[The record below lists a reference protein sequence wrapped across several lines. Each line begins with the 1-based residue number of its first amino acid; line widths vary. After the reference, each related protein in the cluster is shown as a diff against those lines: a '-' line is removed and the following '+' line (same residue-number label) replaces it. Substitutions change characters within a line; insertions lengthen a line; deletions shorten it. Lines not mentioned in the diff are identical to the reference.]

1 MALYSLKKVIL
12 ATFEETLAYL
22 INENLLTSLRITFR
36 HTFVF
41 LFHDAFV

>member
-22 INENLLTSLRITFR
+22 INEYLPISLRIN
-36 HTFVF
+36 F
-41 LFHDAFV
+41 LL